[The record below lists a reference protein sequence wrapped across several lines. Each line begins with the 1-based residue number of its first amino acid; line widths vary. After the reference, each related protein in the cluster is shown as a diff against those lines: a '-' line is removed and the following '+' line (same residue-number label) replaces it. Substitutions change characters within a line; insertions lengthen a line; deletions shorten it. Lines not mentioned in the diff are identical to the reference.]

1 MRKRANWLSKKRRT
15 SGVLRATRLASAQTG
30 FQASRCSSALHEPRK
45 ASHAVIR
52 SSRVQ
57 PGRSAKRL
65 ALKSALRVFSS
76 PVAAGPAGAAPALG
90 RGAAEAP
97 LDSLAEAGAPVASFG
112 DVGGPAQAAT
122 TTANAADRIA
132 RAVTRNAQGRE
143 RRCSDG
149 STAAMA
155 RGSIA

>member
-1 MRKRANWLSKKRRT
+1 
-15 SGVLRATRLASAQTG
+15 
-30 FQASRCSSALHEPRK
+30 
-45 ASHAVIR
+45 
-52 SSRVQ
+52 
-57 PGRSAKRL
+57 
-65 ALKSALRVFSS
+65 LKSALRVFSS

-90 RGAAEAP
+90 AP

-132 RAVTRNAQGRE
+132 RAVTRNAQGRA